1 MEKDI
6 KSKEV
11 LIFLKTI
18 PKWKVST
25 YKLIWEKFS
34 LHPRAIA
41 QIMKNN
47 KNPLEYPC
55 YKVISHSWKISWY
68 SGDWWIE
75 EKIKKLKNDWIK
87 IINGKID
94 EFYYYF

>member
-6 KSKEV
+6 TSKKV
-11 LIFLKTI
+11 LSFLQTI

-25 YKLIWEKFS
+25 YKLIWEKFG

-47 KNPLEYPC
+47 KNPLIFPC

-75 EKIKKLKNDWIK
+75 EKIKKLNKDWVVFIDWK
-87 IINGKID
+87 ISKS
-94 EFYYYF
+94 YYYI